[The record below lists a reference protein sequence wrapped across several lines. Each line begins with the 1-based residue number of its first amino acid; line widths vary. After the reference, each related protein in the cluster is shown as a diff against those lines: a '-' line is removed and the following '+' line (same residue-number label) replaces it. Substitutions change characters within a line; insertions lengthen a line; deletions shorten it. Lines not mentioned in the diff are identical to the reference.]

1 MGSGGGI
8 LTAGA
13 AVAPEPPASPVKRS
27 RSRKSNKKAKSFS
40 SLQTVHPSAAS
51 TTPKRPHT
59 SPLQSTL
66 VSSPVGLQ
74 NVGNT
79 CYANAAL
86 QCLMSTA
93 LTHALLDPTSTHIFR
108 RYSSNP
114 DLLAMGSGEVTSSDD
129 EDENLAPEDRQSLRD
144 ARQKAREAKRRFKE
158 KQIMHEK
165 SQWLKGQLTD
175 ITRMYTRGTYG
186 IKEESPNALS
196 QVFSSFLSE
205 PKERV
210 VDPGGITRHVNKLSP
225 GLRPYQQEDAHEF
238 LRSLLSTLTL
248 DGQNKQLSSLFDGL
262 LESAVTCQTCHRAS
276 VTRDRYMDLSLDI
289 KDSCVVNL
297 EGALAKFTKTEL
309 LDGDNRVHCSRC
321 KAKMVVSKGL
331 RLATAPS
338 ILVCHLKRF
347 DYDLLGRTRRIAKK
361 ISYPQRLEIGDF
373 MSRANQGSPPPYE
386 LVGVLVHAGRQ
397 CESGHYLS
405 FIKNG
410 GSWYKANDEVV
421 TKVSV
426 DIVLRQQAYILIYEV
441 EGMRK
446 KHGYEGFG
454 KYHQSNRNKS
464 KAPTPSFDFSVRGFD
479 GKSVASNKS
488 LASPRSIDVDSDTSS
503 IGDKADSFLDSIIS
517 FCGAMSAAEA
527 VRDAICDSERKGRNK
542 KLQESDEKSDDEGSW
557 SSLQEDHPLMPTLS
571 MDSRFSRASQLSHL
585 SKQSRKKVRA
595 SSDTESKDMEILRQ
609 RVYVSKSKEMF
620 RCKGSSMEGDL
631 KTLMNDSQLIKSASS
646 NNLLEKEEEA
656 AVGYES
662 ERFSRDYWHT
672 PFPTKKNASL
682 DNDEI
687 DAHRSD
693 SGIIPRTPT
702 RKWSSAPR
710 SRYSSTSIARQDDNL
725 PPLPKRPQS

>member
-1 MGSGGGI
+1 
-8 LTAGA
+8 
-13 AVAPEPPASPVKRS
+13 
-27 RSRKSNKKAKSFS
+27 
-40 SLQTVHPSAAS
+40 
-51 TTPKRPHT
+51 
-59 SPLQSTL
+59 
-66 VSSPVGLQ
+66 
-74 NVGNT
+74 
-79 CYANAAL
+79 
-86 QCLMSTA
+86 
-93 LTHALLDPTSTHIFR
+93 
-108 RYSSNP
+108 
-114 DLLAMGSGEVTSSDD
+114 MGSGEVTSSDD
-129 EDENLAPEDRQSLRD
+129 EDEDLAPDERQSLRD
-144 ARQKAREAKRRFKE
+144 ARQKSREAKRRYKE

-165 SQWLKGQLTD
+165 SNWLKGQLTD
-175 ITRMYTRGTYG
+175 ITRMYTKGTYG
-186 IKEESPNALS
+186 IKEESPNTFS
-196 QVFSSFLSE
+196 QVFSSFLSD
-205 PKERV
+205 PRERV

-225 GLRPYQQEDAHEF
+225 CLRPYQQEDAHEF

-289 KDSCVVNL
+289 TDSCVKDL

-309 LDGDNRVHCSRC
+309 LDGDNRVNCSRC
-321 KAKMVVSKGL
+321 KAKKVVSKGL

-347 DYDLLGRTRRIAKK
+347 DFDLLGRTRRIAKK
-361 ISYPQRLEIGDF
+361 INYPQRLEIGDF
-373 MSRANQGSPPPYE
+373 MSRANQSSPPPYE

-410 GSWYKANDEVV
+410 ESWYKANDEVV

-446 KHGYEGFG
+446 KHGYEGFC
-454 KYHQSNRNKS
+454 KYHQSNRNKNKTKS
-464 KAPTPSFDFSVRGFD
+464 PERASDFFSE
-479 GKSVASNKS
+479 KSVASRNS
-488 LASPRSIDVDSDTSS
+488 FSSTPPNDVDSDASS
-503 IGDKADSFLDSIIS
+503 MGEKADTFLDSIIS

-527 VRDAICDSERKGRNK
+527 VRDAICDSERKQKNK
-542 KLQESDEKSDDEGSW
+542 KSDKSDEEDSTSSS
-557 SSLQEDHPLMPTLS
+557 SSLHEDNPLTPTLS

-585 SKQSRKKVRA
+585 SKQSRKKVRS
-595 SSDTESKDMEILRQ
+595 SSDSESKDMEELRQ
-609 RVYVSKSKEMF
+609 RVYVSKSKEVF
-620 RCKGSSMEGDL
+620 RCKGPGIEGDHT
-631 KTLMNDSQLIKSASS
+631 TLMNDSQLIKSASS

-662 ERFSRDYWHT
+662 ERFARDYWHS
-672 PFPTKKNASL
+672 PFPTKKNSIL
-682 DNDEI
+682 DNDVIEEN
-687 DAHRSD
+687 RSD
-693 SGIIPRTPT
+693 SGIIPRTPA

-710 SRYSSTSIARQDDNL
+710 SRYRSTSVARQDDNL